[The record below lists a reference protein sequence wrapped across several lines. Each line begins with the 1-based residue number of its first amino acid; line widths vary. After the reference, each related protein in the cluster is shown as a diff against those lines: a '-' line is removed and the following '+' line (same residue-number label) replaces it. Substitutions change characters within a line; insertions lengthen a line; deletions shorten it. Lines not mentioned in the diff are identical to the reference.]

1 MLLACPSRPSNRT
14 FGQQETAR
22 KALKT
27 AKYLNLKLFKYL
39 NIFFFKSP
47 TFVGGPRGLERA
59 GGRRRRRSDP
69 LHRDEEVVDLDGAG
83 GGAELSDQL
92 ADLAV
97 QL

>member
-1 MLLACPSRPSNRT
+1 MLLACPSRPSSRI
-14 FGQQETAR
+14 FGQQETER
-22 KALKT
+22 KALKNCKISKSLT
-27 AKYLNLKLFKYL
+27 IQCL
-39 NIFFFKSP
+39 NILISKSP

-59 GGRRRRRSDP
+59 GGRRHRRSDP

-83 GGAELSDQL
+83 GGAELADQL